1 MVIMQSLPVDRSIP
15 EILAAL
21 RKSRSA
27 VLVAPP
33 GAGKT
38 TRVPP
43 AVLSSG
49 LLANDH
55 PNVVMLQPRRVAAR
69 ASAQRIADENGWE
82 LGREVGYHV
91 RFEKRIGPATRLR
104 VLTEGILT
112 RQLLDDP
119 FLEGVGAVILDE
131 FHERSIHT
139 DLCAALLRE
148 VRQTVREDLLLIV
161 MSATLDAEP
170 VARFL
175 GECPI
180 VRSEGRV
187 FPVDVRH
194 AGWSQDSIADQAA
207 DAVREVLAEHPS
219 LANIQKA
226 TVTFSPAPG
235 TPREGRGGGLNG
247 ADSCTSNSPSL
258 TLPRSTGG
266 GERSD
271 KGQKDS
277 GGDEQVTAF
286 PSPGTPGEG
295 QGEGLLPRQAKTVR
309 EQNAP
314 HPNPLP
320 EYREREKSAVGVGSA
335 SDDPGDILVFLPGVE
350 EIRRTMGRLEPLAR
364 ERDLLLLPLH
374 GSLPPE
380 DQLLA
385 LRPAARRKVI
395 LATNVAET
403 SLTIDG
409 VRTVIDSGYARIAG
423 YDPQRGLDRL
433 DLRRISKASAA
444 QRAGRAGRT
453 GPGRCIRLWSA
464 AEERAMA
471 DFQDPEIRRVDLCPT
486 VLLLHAWGKPDPRTF
501 GWYEPP
507 TEASLAAAER
517 LLAMLGAL
525 SAETNGQITP
535 LGNQLMAFPA
545 HPRLARLLLAA
556 ADARRLDEGA
566 ALAALLSEK
575 DIAWVDRTAAG
586 SVAGRSAKTQGPSD
600 LLIWL
605 EMLAR
610 AESAGFAAYLRDEGI
625 DPAAA
630 RQVAKSRDDLLRIAR
645 RSSDGGGSQREKSGD
660 DELLLKLALLAYPD
674 RVCRRRA
681 SDPSAGVMVGG
692 QGIRLAAESVV
703 RQPEFFLALDARQ
716 DERSAKREALVRVA
730 SGIEAEWLEELFPHE
745 IRRERSAVFDETRG
759 RVVGRGQTW
768 YRDLL
773 LREDDNAAV
782 SPQKAA
788 EVLGAAVRPMA
799 VDWFARDEAARNFL
813 ARVGLLR
820 QMMPEHPW
828 PAFDAAELGE
838 MLAEACAGK
847 RSLDELRR
855 VPLAAALGSRLPYP
869 LDRLLD
875 QHAPESLTVP
885 SGSRIGLDYS
895 AGPAPV
901 LAVRLQEVFGW
912 TDTPR
917 VANGR
922 VAVLLHLL
930 GPNYRPVQIT
940 NDLRSFWSTTYFQVR
955 KDLRIRYPKHA
966 WPEDPLSAKAEA
978 KGRPRK

>member
-1 MVIMQSLPVDRSIP
+1 MQSLPIDHSIP
-15 EILAAL
+15 EVIAAL
-21 RKSRSA
+21 RKSRSV

-43 AVLSSG
+43 AVLASG
-49 LLANDH
+49 LLAKDH

-69 ASAQRIADENGWE
+69 ASAQRIAEENGWE
-82 LGREVGYHV
+82 LGGEVGYQV
-91 RFEKRIGPATRLR
+91 RFERRIGPTTRLR

-112 RQLLDDP
+112 RQLLEDP
-119 FLEGVGAVILDE
+119 FLDGIGAVILDE

-148 VRQTVREDLLLIV
+148 VRQTVRDDLILIV
-161 MSATLDAEP
+161 MSATLEAEP

-175 GECPI
+175 GDCPI
-180 VRSEGRV
+180 VRSEGRA
-187 FPVDVRH
+187 FPVEIRH

-207 DAVREVLAEHPS
+207 DAVRDVLESARS
-219 LANIQKA
+219 LSRRQRSA
-226 TVTFSPAPG
+226 
-235 TPREGRGGGLNG
+235 
-247 ADSCTSNSPSL
+247 SNN
-258 TLPRSTGG
+258 
-266 GERSD
+266 ERPL
-271 KGQKDS
+271 
-277 GGDEQVTAF
+277 

-295 QGEGLLPRQAKTVR
+295 QGEGLLIPREKAGR

-320 EYREREKSAVGVGSA
+320 EYREREKNADAAGSNLPA
-335 SDDPGDILVFLPGVE
+335 LNRGAGADEDDNPGDVLVFLPGVE

-380 DQLLA
+380 EQLLA
-385 LRPAARRKVI
+385 LRPAAKRKVI

-444 QRAGRAGRT
+444 QRTGRAGRT

-471 DFQDPEIRRVDLCPT
+471 DFQDPEVRRVDLCGT

-507 TEASLAAAER
+507 PEASLAAAER

-535 LGNQLMAFPA
+535 LGNRLMAFPA

-556 ADARRLDEGA
+556 ADARRLEEGA

-575 DIAWVDRTAAG
+575 DIAWADRGAPG
-586 SVAGRSAKTQGPSD
+586 GVAGRSAKTQGPSD
-600 LLIWL
+600 LLIRL

-645 RSSDGGGSQREKSGD
+645 RLSDGGRPRRGEPGED
-660 DELLLKLALLAYPD
+660 TLLLKFALLAYPD

-681 SDPSAGVMVGG
+681 SDPAAGVMVGG
-692 QGIRLAAESVV
+692 QGVRLAAESVV
-703 RQPEFFLALDARQ
+703 KQPEFFLALDARQ
-716 DERSAKREALVRVA
+716 DERSVKREALVRVA
-730 SGIEAEWLEELFPHE
+730 SGIEAEWLEELFPQE
-745 IRRERSAVFDETRG
+745 IRRERSAVFDESRG

-773 LREDDNAAV
+773 LHEDDDAAV
-782 SPQKAA
+782 DPRKAA

-799 VDWFARDEAARNFL
+799 ADWFARDKAAGNFL
-813 ARVGLLR
+813 ARVALLR
-820 QMMPEHPW
+820 QYMPEHPW

-838 MLAEACAGK
+838 VLAEACAGK
-847 RSLDELRR
+847 RGLDELRR
-855 VPLAAALGSRLPYP
+855 VPLAAALASRLGYP
-869 LDRLLD
+869 LDRLLN
-875 QHAPESLTVP
+875 QHAPEALVVP

-895 AGPAPV
+895 AGSAPV

-922 VAVLLHLL
+922 VPVLLHLL

-978 KGRPRK
+978 KGRQRK